1 MKKTLIAYYSRRG
14 ENFFGGQ
21 IVNLELGSTEVFV
34 SKIAEIIPVDMF
46 RIETIKEYPE
56 KYNDCTAISKT
67 EMEMQER
74 PEIKGEVENI
84 HSYDNIIIAYP
95 NWWGTAPMA
104 VFTFLEK
111 NDFIGKNIL
120 PVCTFD
126 RSNIG
131 HSVEDIKRS
140 CPHANVLPGFA
151 IHGARVKNAD
161 QDAAHVAEMIVNI
174 K

>member
-56 KYNDCTAISKT
+56 KYNDCTALSKT

-84 HSYDNIIIAYP
+84 HSYDNIIIAFP
-95 NWWGTAPMA
+95 NW
-104 VFTFLEK
+104 
-111 NDFIGKNIL
+111 
-120 PVCTFD
+120 
-126 RSNIG
+126 
-131 HSVEDIKRS
+131 
-140 CPHANVLPGFA
+140 
-151 IHGARVKNAD
+151 
-161 QDAAHVAEMIVNI
+161 
-174 K
+174 

>member
-34 SKIAEIIPVDMF
+34 SKIAELIPVDLF
-46 RIETIKEYPE
+46 HIETVKAYPE
-56 KYNDCTAISKT
+56 KYNDCTALSQI
-67 EMEMQER
+67 EMAKQAR
-74 PEIKGEVENI
+74 PEIIGEVENMQQ
-84 HSYDNIIIAYP
+84 YDNIIIAYP

-111 NDFIGKNIL
+111 YDMIKKNIL
-120 PVCTFD
+120 PICTFD
-126 RSNIG
+126 RSNLG

-140 CPHANVLPGFA
+140 CPHANVLPGVA
-151 IHGARVKNAD
+151 IHGARVKHAD
-161 QDAAHVAEMIVNI
+161 QDAVQVAETILHL
-174 K
+174 